1 MAVNER
7 RLNVTE
13 LDFDDIKQNLKV
25 FLKGQSEFKD
35 YDFEGSGMSTLLDTL
50 AYNTHYLS
58 FNANMLANE
67 MFLDSASLRSSIVSH
82 AKTLGYEVTSARS
95 PVATI
100 NIALS
105 TTSATKTMP
114 AGTAFS
120 TTIDDTSY
128 QFVTIADVTGT
139 NNGGVV
145 SFDSTKIYEGSFITT
160 KYLVDISDIEQ
171 RFLLGDNR
179 ADTSTLTVK
188 VQTSTSDS
196 TTTTYTKAT
205 DITQLSSTSTV
216 YYLQEVDGGRFEV
229 YFGDG
234 VVSRSL
240 SDGNIV
246 ILEYVVT
253 NKTASNGASSF
264 SAPSTIDGVSDITL
278 TTVANAAGGAEPES
292 LNSIKLQAPL
302 DFASQGRA
310 VTPDDYAVYA
320 KKLFPNT
327 QAVSVF
333 GGEDGSFDPSTGVSS
348 VPEYGKVFI
357 SIKSSTGLNLSDAQ
371 KTQLVNDFSKFKVA
385 SITPVIVDP
394 ETTFIILNVTFN
406 YDSSSTTKEK
416 TELETL
422 VNTTIQN
429 YTDTDLEDFNRPF
442 RYSKLT
448 GLIDGT
454 DSAILSNITTVTLA
468 RFVTPT
474 TTSATAYTL
483 NFNNKFFNP
492 HDGHNSVAGGIIA
505 STGFFIASASTE
517 YFFDDDGSG
526 NLRIYSLVAG
536 VRTYYDSQA
545 GTVDYVNGVIKINSV
560 LISGVSNVDGSAS
573 TQFRLTVLPD
583 SNDVIP
589 VRNQLLEIDTVN
601 TTVVGTVDQTAT
613 TGRGYTVTTTGGAG
627 STTGTATTTTTTV
640 ATTSSTP
647 TSSSY

>member
-7 RLNVTE
+7 RINVSE

-100 NIALS
+100 NVAL
-105 TTSATKTMP
+105 TTDNSTKTMP

-128 QFVTIADVTGT
+128 QFVTIADVTST

-160 KYLVDISDIEQ
+160 KYLVDTSDIEQ
-171 RFLLGDNR
+171 RYLLGDNR

-188 VQTSTSDS
+188 VQNSASDTSV
-196 TTTTYTKAT
+196 TTYTKAT

-234 VVSRSL
+234 IVSRGL

-264 SAPSTIDGVSDITL
+264 SAPSTIDGVSDITITL
-278 TTVANAAGGAEPES
+278 VASAAGGAEPES

-310 VTPDDYAVYA
+310 VTADDYAVYA

-371 KTQLVNDFSKFKVA
+371 KSQLVTDFAKFKVA
-385 SITPVIVDP
+385 SVTPVIVDP

-406 YDSSSTTKEK
+406 YDSTSTTKEK

-448 GLIDGT
+448 GLIDQT
-454 DSAILSNITTVTLA
+454 DTAILSNITTVTLA
-468 RFVTPT
+468 KLVTPIT
-474 TTSATAYTL
+474 TTSTAYTL
-483 NFNNKFFNP
+483 NFNNAFFNP
-492 HDGHNSVAGGIIA
+492 HSGHSTIIA
-505 STGFFIASASTE
+505 STGFFLDGASTE
-517 YFFDDDGSG
+517 YFFDDDGQG

-536 VRTYYDSQA
+536 VRTYFNSQA
-545 GTVDYVNGVIKINSV
+545 GTVDYANGIIKINSI
-560 LISGVSNVDGSAS
+560 LITSVSNVDGSAS

-601 TTVVGTVDQTAT
+601 TSVVGTVDQTAT

-640 ATTSSTP
+640 ATTSSTA

>member
-1 MAVNER
+1 MAVNEK
-7 RLNVTE
+7 RLSITE
-13 LDFDDIKQNLKV
+13 FDFDDVKDNLKV
-25 FLKGQSEFKD
+25 FLKGQTEFKD
-35 YDFEGSGMSTLLDTL
+35 YDFEGSGMNILLDTL
-50 AYNTHYLS
+50 AYNTHYLG

-82 AKTLGYEVTSARS
+82 AKTLGYEVTSARA
-95 PVATI
+95 PNATI
-100 NIALS
+100 NISL
-105 TTSATKTMP
+105 TTSSSTKTMP
-114 AGTAFS
+114 AGTAFTS
-120 TTIDDTSY
+120 TIDDVSY
-128 QFVTIADVTGT
+128 QFVTIADITST

-145 SFDSTKIYEGSFITT
+145 SFDSTKIYEGTYVTT
-160 KYLVDISDIEQ
+160 KYLVDTSDIEQ
-171 RFLLGDNR
+171 RYILGDSR

-188 VQTSTSDS
+188 VQNSASDS
-196 TTTTYTKAT
+196 TTTTYTKVT
-205 DITQLSSTSTV
+205 DITQLSPTSTV
-216 YYLQEVDGGRFEV
+216 YYLQEVDGGRFEI

-234 VVSRSL
+234 IVSRSL

-253 NKTASNGASSF
+253 NKTAANGASSF
-264 SAPSTIDGVSDITL
+264 SAPSTIDGVSDIGIV
-278 TTVANAAGGAEPES
+278 TVTNASGGAEPES

-310 VTPDDYAVYA
+310 VTADDYAVYA

-371 KTQLVNDFSKFKVA
+371 KSQLVSDFAKFKVA
-385 SITPVIVDP
+385 SVTPVIVDP

-406 YDSSSTTKEK
+406 YDSTSTTKEK

-448 GLIDGT
+448 GLIDQT
-454 DSAILSNITTVTLA
+454 DTAILSNITTVTLA
-468 RFVTPT
+468 RFVTPIT
-474 TTSATAYTL
+474 TTSTAYTL
-483 NFNNKFFNP
+483 NFNNAFFNP
-492 HDGHNSVAGGIIA
+492 HSGHSTIIA
-505 STGFFIASASTE
+505 STGFFIDNASTE
-517 YFFDDDGSG
+517 YFFDDDGQG

-536 VRTYYDSQA
+536 VRTYFNSQA
-545 GTVDYVNGVIKINSV
+545 GTVDYENGIIKINSI
-560 LISGVSNVDGSAS
+560 LITSVSNVDGSAS

-601 TTVVGTVDQTAT
+601 TSVVGTVDQTAT

-640 ATTSSTP
+640 ATTSSTA